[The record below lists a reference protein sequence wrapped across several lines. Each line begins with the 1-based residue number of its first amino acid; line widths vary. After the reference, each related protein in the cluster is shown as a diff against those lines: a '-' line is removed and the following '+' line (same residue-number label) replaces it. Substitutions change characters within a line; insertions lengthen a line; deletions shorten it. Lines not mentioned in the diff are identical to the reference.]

1 MKWRKEGNRHL
12 KFKLETDHSK
22 SFSYRAARGA
32 HDQIVTGPGADLNIR
47 GLKVAVAAVT
57 QGIFWA

>member
-1 MKWRKEGNRHL
+1 
-12 KFKLETDHSK
+12 LETDHSR
-22 SFSYRAARGA
+22 SFSYHAARGA
-32 HDQIVTGPGADLNIR
+32 HDEIVTGPGADLDIP